1 MLQDEKYELQRT
13 HILPPQNTVCVQLM
27 KRIRYLFF
35 FFFFF
40 SLFFCFCLLFVLFCF
55 GFFYQ
60 VYQRV
65 MFDSCIY
72 SNDVNVFSLEEADE
86 GRLVA
91 RAHLH
96 GDALA
101 SVSGLF

>member
-1 MLQDEKYELQRT
+1 M
-13 HILPPQNTVCVQLM
+13 V
-27 KRIRYLFF
+27 
-35 FFFFF
+35 
-40 SLFFCFCLLFVLFCF
+40 
-55 GFFYQ
+55 FFYQ

-72 SNDVNVFSLEEADE
+72 SIDVNVFSLEEADE

-101 SVSGLF
+101 SVSLF

>member
-1 MLQDEKYELQRT
+1 M
-13 HILPPQNTVCVQLM
+13 CF
-27 KRIRYLFF
+27 LFLFFSVF

-40 SLFFCFCLLFVLFCF
+40 SFFFFWFGL

-101 SVSGLF
+101 GVSLF